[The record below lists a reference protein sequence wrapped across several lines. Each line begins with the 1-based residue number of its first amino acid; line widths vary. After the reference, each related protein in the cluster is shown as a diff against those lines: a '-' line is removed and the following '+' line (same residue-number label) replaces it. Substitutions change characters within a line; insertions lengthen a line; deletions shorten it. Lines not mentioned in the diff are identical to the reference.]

1 MEDRRQATRFDLKLP
16 VILRWRDG
24 DRMREAHTMSQ
35 DVSSNGIYFLL
46 SEGIQDGTNVEVE
59 MTLPSQITRAGPVRV
74 RCLGRIQR
82 CEEPQGST
90 TGIAASINK
99 YQFLADREI
108 PPAEPDA
115 V

>member
-1 MEDRRQATRFDLKLP
+1 MDERRQATRFDLKLP

-24 DRMREAHTMSQ
+24 EKLREAHTISQ

-82 CEEPQGST
+82 CEEANGVT
-90 TGIAASINK
+90 TGVAASINK
-99 YQFLADREI
+99 YQFLADREVQ
-108 PPAEPDA
+108 PEKLEP